1 MTDLEYDD
9 LAERLLRRVE
19 DQCDALNE
27 ELDVDIDNQRAGGL
41 VTMAFAGG
49 GQIVI
54 NLQRPL
60 HEIWMAARAGG
71 FHYRWVDGAW
81 RDTKTGNE
89 FFADLSALASDCAG
103 RSLRFSA

>member
-49 GQIVI
+49 GQIAI

-81 RDTKTGNE
+81 RDTKTGND
-89 FFADLSALASDCAG
+89 FFADLSELASDCAG

>member
-41 VTMAFAGG
+41 VTMVFVGG
-49 GQIVI
+49 G
-54 NLQRPL
+54 
-60 HEIWMAARAGG
+60 
-71 FHYRWVDGAW
+71 
-81 RDTKTGNE
+81 
-89 FFADLSALASDCAG
+89 
-103 RSLRFSA
+103 